1 MLAAPRGDGEKM
13 GTRGIQ
19 SSRTMNLTAVLS
31 LAVRK
36 IVRYESIGD
45 LIGAKL
51 ERGCRLK
58 SRGRRRETG
67 LLARDLSI
75 PSRIIRLGGSHYR

>member
-1 MLAAPRGDGEKM
+1 
-13 GTRGIQ
+13 
-19 SSRTMNLTAVLS
+19 MNLTTVLS

-36 IVRYESIGD
+36 IVRYEGIGD

-51 ERGCRLK
+51 ERGGRLK
-58 SRGRRRETG
+58 SRGRRRRETG

>member
-1 MLAAPRGDGEKM
+1 
-13 GTRGIQ
+13 
-19 SSRTMNLTAVLS
+19 MNLTAVLS

-36 IVRYESIGD
+36 IVRCEGIGD

-51 ERGCRLK
+51 ERGDRLK
-58 SRGRRRETG
+58 SRGRRRRETG

>member
-1 MLAAPRGDGEKM
+1 
-13 GTRGIQ
+13 
-19 SSRTMNLTAVLS
+19 MNLTAVLS

-36 IVRYESIGD
+36 IVRYEGIGD

-51 ERGCRLK
+51 ERGGRLK
-58 SRGRRRETG
+58 SRGRKRRETG

-75 PSRIIRLGGSHYR
+75 SSIEDHSFGREPLSMSHRENILRAEY